1 MNFGV
6 NGFEKVKKYMNS
18 KLVIIF
24 VRNPELGKVK
34 TRLAKTIGDASAL
47 EIYKLLLNHTETTVH
62 NLDCDKAIYYSE
74 EIKDIDIWDASIY
87 QKHLQKG
94 NDLGE
99 RMQNAFEQAFN
110 NNYDKVVIVG
120 SDLYDL
126 RASHIEEAFECL
138 DQNDAVLGPAE
149 DGGYYLLGQK
159 VLNTRIFLN
168 KSWGTSSVLAA
179 TLCDLEHKSVHLL
192 EKLNDIDTFEDLKN
206 NSELKQ
212 LL

>member
-34 TRLAKTIGDASAL
+34 TRLAKTIGNASAL
-47 EIYKLLLNHTETTVH
+47 NIYKLLLNHTETTVH

-74 EIKDIDIWDASIY
+74 EIKDNDIWDASIY

-94 NDLGE
+94 SDLGE

-126 RASHIEEAFECL
+126 KASHIEKAFDRL
-138 DQNDAVLGPAE
+138 DQNDTVIGPAE
-149 DGGYYLLGQK
+149 DGGYYLLGLK
-159 VLNTRIFLN
+159 ELNAQVFLN
-168 KSWGTSSVLAA
+168 KSWGTSSVLEA
-179 TLCDLEHKSVHLL
+179 TLRDLKFKNVHLL

-206 NSELKQ
+206 NSELIQ